1 LGTVFKGKEFC
12 FLTLEDE
19 PDMLSRNFGKKI
31 TTSCC
36 ILTQNSAV
44 LQTPKIVTHVKDKIF
59 PVHAIEVYG
68 CEGATPLVL
77 KLGKRWG

>member
-1 LGTVFKGKEFC
+1 MGTIGC
-12 FLTLEDE
+12 LET
-19 PDMLSRNFGKKI
+19 SVKI
-31 TTSCC
+31 TTTCC

-44 LQTPKIVTHVKDKIF
+44 LQTSKIVTQFKGKII